1 VVAVLVAPLG
11 EPHPRDVTI
20 EILHPGD
27 AEGDGLVRHCA
38 FPVPKWLLSGGRG
51 VNAGL
56 SMLRGRTAAK
66 AKQPDA

>member
-1 VVAVLVAPLG
+1 M
-11 EPHPRDVTI
+11 TI